1 MKKIKILCAALLT
14 IGLFTACKGPSGG
27 DNNPGENPEVKPS
40 NEEAKVLYQKLIG
53 SKWTMRYNYGSFIYP
68 EIVEFSENYVSF
80 DNVNY
85 SLDQN
90 NNLTNEDSDAFFI
103 DLGTETYEITFL
115 DLDPLY
121 TSPVGDLSDSSQIFI
136 SNIKD
141 PRYYNGHSF
150 ATKYAC
156 ISTNTQGGGSSNGE
170 NETSVEGNYSFT
182 ASSGTEMSGSL
193 TLSNGEWNYSGS
205 NKPAATSGTYSVN
218 GSKITVNW
226 TANGLSL
233 NETFTVTKNGNS
245 VTWKSDNEYTS
256 TFLTMLF
263 KVSATKLE
271 VTFDYTE

>member
-1 MKKIKILCAALLT
+1 MKKLKVLCAALLT
-14 IGLFTACKGPSGG
+14 IGLFTACKGASGG
-27 DNNPGENPEVKPS
+27 DNNPGEKTEEKPS
-40 NEEAKVLYQKLIG
+40 NEEAKGLYQKLIG
-53 SKWTMRYNYGSFIYP
+53 SKWKMRNNYGSFIYP

-103 DLGTETYEITFL
+103 DLGTETYEINFL
-115 DLDPLY
+115 DLHPLY

-193 TLSNGEWNYSGS
+193 TLSNGEWSYSGTS
-205 NKPAATSGTYSVN
+205 RPAATSGTYTVN
-218 GSKITVNW
+218 GSKITVKW
-226 TANGLSL
+226 TAAGLSF
-233 NETFTVTKNGNS
+233 NETFTITKNGNT
-245 VTWKSDNEYTS
+245 VTWKSDNEYS
-256 TFLTMLF
+256 SAFLTMLF
-263 KVSATKLE
+263 KISATKLE
-271 VTFDYTE
+271 ITFDYTE

>member
-14 IGLFTACKGPSGG
+14 IGLFTACRGASGG
-27 DNNPGENPEVKPS
+27 DNNPREEPEIRQSDEK
-40 NEEAKVLYQKLIG
+40 AIAIYKKFIG
-53 SKWTMRYNYGSFIYP
+53 TTWTKFHKNSTNYP
-68 EIVEFSENYVSF
+68 ETVIFLADSIIF
-80 DNVNY
+80 DNESYYVNQNTDF
-85 SLDQN
+85 SFN
-90 NNLTNEDSDAFFI
+90 NNENRQIIFNNGNVKFRIYYFTDTFPLEI
-103 DLGTETYEITFL
+103 DYSGINIA
-115 DLDPLY
+115 DMLDPDWNGSIY
-121 TSPVGDLSDSSQIFI
+121 DGEYYQLSSNNSQ
-136 SNIKD
+136 
-141 PRYYNGHSF
+141 
-150 ATKYAC
+150 
-156 ISTNTQGGGSSNGE
+156 QGGNNNGE

-193 TLSNGEWNYSGS
+193 TLSNGEWSYSGS
-205 NKPAATSGTYSVN
+205 NKPAATSGTYTVN

-245 VTWKSDNEYTS
+245 VTWKSENEYTS

>member
-1 MKKIKILCAALLT
+1 MKKLKVLCAALLT

-27 DNNPGENPEVKPS
+27 DNKPGENPEEKPS
-40 NEEAKVLYQKLIG
+40 NEEAKVLYSKLKG
-53 SKWTMRYNYGSFIYP
+53 SKWQKKRQISSFEYP
-68 EIVEFSENYVSF
+68 EIVEFSEDSVSF
-80 DNVNY
+80 DNVAY
-85 SLDQN
+85 SLQN
-90 NNLTNEDSDAFFI
+90 IEISPLGKTAFNFQI
-103 DLGTETYEITFL
+103 ATGTYMVYCQESTF
-115 DLDPLY
+115 PLY
-121 TSPVGDLSDSSQIFI
+121 TSPVEDLSEASQIFI
-136 SNIKD
+136 TDTKD
-141 PRYYNGHSF
+141 PLISEF
-150 ATKYAC
+150 DLIASYAC
-156 ISTNTQGGGSSNGE
+156 ISTNTQEGDSSSGE

-193 TLSNGEWNYSGS
+193 TLSNGEWSYSGTS
-205 NKPAATSGTYSVN
+205 RPAATSGTYTVN

-245 VTWKSDNEYTS
+245 VTWKSENEYTS